1 MRIVVNGEDYTLGE
15 GATVAELIDTMGLK
29 VRRFA
34 VEVNREIVPRDRHA
48 DHVLRDGDHVE
59 VIQFVGG
66 G

>member
-1 MRIVVNGEDYTLGE
+1 MRIVLNGEDYPLGE

-48 DHVLRDGDHVE
+48 GHVLRDGDHVE